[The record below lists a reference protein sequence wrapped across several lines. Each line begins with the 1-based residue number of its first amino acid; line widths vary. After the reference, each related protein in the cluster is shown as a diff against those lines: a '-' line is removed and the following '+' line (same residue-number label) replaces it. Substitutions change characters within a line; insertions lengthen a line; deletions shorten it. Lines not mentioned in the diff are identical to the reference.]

1 MAKVRIPKRVGNVK
15 IPKKVR
21 RRAKKAL
28 RMAESPAMR
37 ELAAAALGAAA
48 TVRSA
53 RTEAPARRTVARAT
67 PRVDGDELAETIR
80 HAALDGLRRFME
92 GFEEGLREAEA
103 RASVRPGRPPATAA
117 AE

>member
-21 RRAKKAL
+21 RRAKEAL

-48 TVRSA
+48 TVGAA
-53 RTEAPARRTVARAT
+53 RGEARAKRTVACT
-67 PRVDGDELAETIR
+67 TLRVDGDELAETIR
-80 HAALDGLRRFME
+80 RAALDGLRRFME

-103 RASVRPGRPPATAA
+103 KAGPSPGDPPAAA
-117 AE
+117 AAR